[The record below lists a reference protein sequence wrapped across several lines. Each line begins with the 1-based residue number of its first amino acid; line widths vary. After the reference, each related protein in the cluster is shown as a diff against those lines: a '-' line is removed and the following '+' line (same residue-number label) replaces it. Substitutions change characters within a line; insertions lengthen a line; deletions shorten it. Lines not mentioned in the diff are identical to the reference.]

1 MAIDFDKIDRSV
13 DLKGLQAD
21 VEDAKKN
28 GGGDFPT
35 IPAGKYEVK
44 LESMELKGPYPVLGI
59 SRGKDYLGGGQQ
71 LSCRG
76 G

>member
-28 GGGDFPT
+28 GGDDFPT
-35 IPAGKYEVK
+35 IPAGKYEAGKHGDQRHQGRSQPPHAGRV
-44 LESMELKGPYPVLGI
+44 LQNPV
-59 SRGKDYLGGGQQ
+59 R
-71 LSCRG
+71 
-76 G
+76 

>member
-28 GGGDFPT
+28 GGGDFQ
-35 IPAGKYEVK
+35 IGRA
-44 LESMELKGPYPVLGI
+44 
-59 SRGKDYLGGGQQ
+59 
-71 LSCRG
+71 SCRERVSSPV
-76 G
+76 

>member
-44 LESMELKGPYPVLGI
+44 LESMEIQGRSQPPHAGRVLQNPV
-59 SRGKDYLGGGQQ
+59 R
-71 LSCRG
+71 
-76 G
+76 

>member
-28 GGGDFPT
+28 GGDANSYNASNSIGVSFGFC
-35 IPAGKYEVK
+35 I
-44 LESMELKGPYPVLGI
+44 
-59 SRGKDYLGGGQQ
+59 
-71 LSCRG
+71 
-76 G
+76 

>member
-44 LESMELKGPYPVLGI
+44 LDQGFRVSI
-59 SRGKDYLGGGQQ
+59 R
-71 LSCRG
+71 RG
-76 G
+76 GIRFAHT